1 MHKYKIGS
9 LFSGIGALDLAVHA
23 IFPQSSTVFFCE
35 QDKFCQQVLSKRF
48 PDVPIFEDVRTSTKE
63 NLPSID
69 VLVGGF
75 PCQDLSVAGQGKGI
89 TKETRSGLFFEM
101 WRIAEEM
108 GPRFVLFENVPAILS
123 RGLDV
128 VCETISRSGWTLE
141 WHLVSASDVGAWH
154 KRQRWWGIAHREDEL
169 FTGYEQIGSLSDR
182 WRGLQQDLFSSP
194 EVIEKFPHAGM
205 IRDGKLYKRAVSSFT
220 STKAMFPT
228 PTATD
233 RSSSERRSRAFELGL
248 QGKPLYTRREVD
260 GKKVDTARHFN
271 IEDAIAHQTATELRR
286 LYPTPTTMLGQRS
299 YEGAH
304 RYIRAKVLAG
314 EMTREEGASFLNRD
328 PFDEQGALPK
338 INWPTPTKSCGE
350 GGEASRQTYQ
360 TESGSFFVRRDKTG
374 QTFGAKLSDAVIAYE
389 RDSYPTPTSTDYKD
403 GGSEHSIRAQV
414 KRKGIGVR
422 LGAYVPA
429 AENSLLPTPVRGD
442 GDKLGSNSLSRLV
455 ESGGRRYSADDHRGT
470 GEEIKW
476 LPGKL
481 NPDWV
486 EPLMGLPSGFTDL
499 EADIIVPEMIDR
511 YQWID
516 GTWEENLPR
525 LTKRKTHRVS
535 RIKALGNSVVP
546 QCAYAAFYVIKE
558 KLCNTNIG

>member
-1 MHKYKIGS
+1 MSGHKIGS

-48 PDVPIFEDVRTSTKE
+48 PDVPIFEDVRTSTKD

-75 PCQDLSVAGQGKGI
+75 PCQDLSIAGRGKGI

-108 GPRFVLFENVPAILS
+108 SPRFVLFENVPAILS

-141 WHLVSASDVGAWH
+141 WHLLSASDVGAWH

-205 IRDGKLYKRAVSSFT
+205 IRDGKLYHRQSSP
-220 STKAMFPT
+220 SRPGWYNT
-228 PTATD
+228 PNTLD
-233 RSSSERRSRAFELGL
+233 HL
-248 QGKPLYTRREVD
+248 PRRE
-260 GKKVDTARHFN
+260 GEALAKLQATRPGRERSGNLREDT
-271 IEDAIAHQTATELRR
+271 R
-286 LYPTPTTMLGQRS
+286 LMYPTPTTMLGQRS

-304 RYIRAKVLAG
+304 RYIREKVLAG

-338 INWPTPTKSCGE
+338 I
-350 GGEASRQTYQ
+350 
-360 TESGSFFVRRDKTG
+360 
-374 QTFGAKLSDAVIAYE
+374 
-389 RDSYPTPTSTDYKD
+389 SYPTPTSTDYKD
-403 GGSEHSIRAQV
+403 SGTEKDVRYQV
-414 KRKGIGVR
+414 NRKGTGAR
-422 LGAYVPA
+422 LGTIVSAR
-429 AENSLLPTPVRGD
+429 ENSLLPTPIRGD
-442 GDKLGSNSLSRLV
+442 GDKLGSSSLSRYIK
-455 ESGGRRYSADDHRGT
+455 SNGRRYSANDPRGT

-486 EPLMGLPSGFTDL
+486 EPLMGLPSGFTDCDVSIM
-499 EADIIVPEMIDR
+499 APEMIDR
-511 YQWID
+511 YHWLD
-516 GTWEENLPR
+516 GTWEMGIPR
-525 LTKRKTHRVS
+525 LTETKKDRVS

-546 QCAYAAFYVIKE
+546 QCAYAAFYVIKRRVQCL
-558 KLCNTNIG
+558 KN